1 MRIALMLCAMT
12 SVAVALAAAGG
23 DTGIGTRADAA
34 ALQQKLIQIANNGLA
49 AKPAPKQTAVTERE
63 VNAYLRA
70 HEQDGLPQGVVDP
83 LVTILPDGRL
93 QGRATVDLDQVR
105 TAKDRGMMSPWTL
118 LRGRLPVEAVGV
130 LRTGKGV
137 GAFTL
142 ESATIGGVPVPTSV
156 LHELVAYYTR
166 GPAQPEGVNFEAPFR
181 LPAGIREIHTA
192 LGQAT
197 VVQ

>member
-1 MRIALMLCAMT
+1 MNAFLRSYA
-12 SVAVALAAAGG
+12 
-23 DTGIGTRADAA
+23 
-34 ALQQKLIQIANNGLA
+34 QQ
-49 AKPAPKQTAVTERE
+49 
-63 VNAYLRA
+63 
-70 HEQDGLPQGVVDP
+70 GLPAGVVDP

-105 TAKDRGMMSPWTL
+105 ASKDRGMMSPWTL

-130 LRTGKGV
+130 LHTGKGV

-156 LHELVAYYTR
+156 LHELVSYYTR
-166 GPAQPEGVNFEAPFR
+166 GPQQPDGVNFEAPFR
-181 LPAGIREIHTA
+181 LPAGIREIQTA